1 MPISVDDNEDAFD
14 PLSFFTSE
22 PSLQATKLTPS
33 FLTHDDLKTVAN
45 VELDPCQ
52 DQEQEQEYEDEDEDL
67 VDILDLPL
75 MSQDPPYDVIMTILQ
90 LLTSTEENNFGSSA
104 QTSDKFE
111 SATPQDVFSS
121 KKITDEQV
129 DTTLKWMKFH
139 MSTITTESK
148 LCSISLL
155 INRKSELIQYL
166 TKVIASPLTHLSKN
180 LNQQEQIWTHASL
193 IISNLSGRWAK
204 PDFTRK
210 ITTIPNIKEIK
221 LHEPSITED
230 NLGLKT
236 WGASLTM
243 SQRLSHRHNE
253 LLKEPILEL
262 GAGTGLVGITIGL
275 LGYQDVTLTDLPE
288 IVGNMKANVELNEL
302 NTCDCNMGTTSHE
315 TSNGIKCG
323 VLDWSKPEQFEGC
336 PDAGYNTIILSDPI
350 YSEKHPYWI
359 QDVVKIMLSK
369 SEDSRVLLQV
379 PLRDRFGDIRQL
391 LWNLLEEIELTEVES
406 TLDEG
411 LDDFGEQKF
420 IFKIYKW
427 KKSL

>member
-1 MPISVDDNEDAFD
+1 
-14 PLSFFTSE
+14 
-22 PSLQATKLTPS
+22 
-33 FLTHDDLKTVAN
+33 
-45 VELDPCQ
+45 
-52 DQEQEQEYEDEDEDL
+52 
-67 VDILDLPL
+67 
-75 MSQDPPYDVIMTILQ
+75 MSQDPPYDVIITILQ
-90 LLTSTEENNFGSSA
+90 LLTSTDENNFGSSA

-111 SATPQDVFSS
+111 STTPRDIFSA
-121 KKITDEQV
+121 KKITDQQV
-129 DTTLKWMKFH
+129 NNTLEWMKFH
-139 MSTITTESK
+139 ISAINTESK
-148 LCSISLL
+148 LASISLL
-155 INRKSELIQYL
+155 TNRKTELIQYL
-166 TKVIASPLTHLSKN
+166 TKVIASPLTHLSQN
-180 LNQQEQIWTHASL
+180 SNQQEEIWSHASL
-193 IISNLSGRWAK
+193 IISSLSGRWAK

-243 SQRLSHRHNE
+243 SQRLSYRHKE
-253 LLKEPILEL
+253 LLKEPVLEL

-288 IVGNMKANVELNEL
+288 IVGNMKANVELNDL
-302 NTCDCNMGTTSHE
+302 SSCDCNEVIDSE
-315 TSNGIKCG
+315 KIYNGIKCG
-323 VLDWSKPEQFEGC
+323 VLDWSKPEHFKGR
-336 PDAGYNTIILSDPI
+336 PDAGYNTVILSDPI

-391 LWNLLEEIELTEVES
+391 LWNLLDEIGLTEVET

-411 LDDFGEQKF
+411 FDDFGEQKF

-427 KKSL
+427 KRSL